1 LACLI
6 TGSLVSPATPTR
18 ASPKQATATYAQA
31 KAIAEK
37 NGFAATPMNHA
48 KDKILC
54 GGDDLCIRR
63 PEVFFCSGVGS
74 NFCDFAYYR
83 KSDHIWVVIET
94 FGDDA
99 NLTHEVRRASK
110 LDLERI
116 KEHRA
121 AGGR

>member
-1 LACLI
+1 MLA
-6 TGSLVSPATPTR
+6 GSLVFAGAATR
-18 ASPKQATATYAQA
+18 AAPKQTTATYTQA
-31 KAIAEK
+31 KAIVEK
-37 NGFAATPMNHA
+37 DGFAPTAMDHA

-54 GGDDLCIRR
+54 GGDDLCMRR

-74 NFCDFAYYR
+74 SFCDFAYYR
-83 KSDHIWVVIET
+83 KSDGIWVVIET

-116 KEHRA
+116 EEHRPA
-121 AGGR
+121 RGR